1 MALVFL
7 AYICDITAYVLGSLL
22 QLYTDI
28 GDMWCHFLRKIRSK
42 LSIKP
47 LHSDRLYISLKPRYP
62 TFFFL
67 HLGMV
72 RLKGYPLPNFSE
84 YTGRFVMPKVPVSRS
99 YLRMFVILLCPVL
112 ICTSIYRVG
121 SAFIHNERLQIAFV
135 EGAHPSPYQQGFPMN
150 EMDLA
155 FFSS

>member
-1 MALVFL
+1 
-7 AYICDITAYVLGSLL
+7 
-22 QLYTDI
+22 
-28 GDMWCHFLRKIRSK
+28 
-42 LSIKP
+42 
-47 LHSDRLYISLKPRYP
+47 
-62 TFFFL
+62 
-67 HLGMV
+67 
-72 RLKGYPLPNFSE
+72 
-84 YTGRFVMPKVPVSRS
+84 MPKVPVSRS